1 MREIDLMDRIRELAR
16 GDLRLFRN
24 DVGFGTN
31 ARGLPVRYGLHP
43 GSPDLIGWKRVTVT
57 PDMIGQT
64 IAVAVGLEVKTES
77 GRLRSDQRVF
87 LDHMQ
92 DFGALA
98 GVARSIEEAKSIC
111 GL

>member
-1 MREIDLMDRIRELAR
+1 MREVDLMDRIRSLGT

-24 DVGFGTN
+24 NVGLAYTRAGS
-31 ARGLPVRYGLHP
+31 PVRFGLAN
-43 GSPDLIGWKRVTVT
+43 GSPDLIGWKRVTIT

-64 IAVAVGLEVKTES
+64 IAVAVGIEVKTAT
-77 GRLRSDQRVF
+77 GRIREDQERF
-87 LDHMQ
+87 LAHMQ

-98 GVARSIEEAKSIC
+98 GVARSIEEARTIC